1 MNLNQDDI
9 SDELRYF
16 LNLGVKVKKSGLKN
30 LELQFY
36 HTELNDEDFDKLLT
50 LRHIESLVFYL
61 SNIDDSRIEK
71 LSEIA
76 TLKKLGIYSCK
87 NVTNL
92 SIATLTKL
100 NLQELFIID
109 TGITDEGKLEL
120 KSLVPN
126 TKLHMKLS

>member
-16 LNLGVKVKKSGLKN
+16 LNLGVKVKKSGSKN

-126 TKLHMKLS
+126 TKLHVKLS

>member
-16 LNLGVKVKKSGLKN
+16 LNLGVKVKKSGSKN